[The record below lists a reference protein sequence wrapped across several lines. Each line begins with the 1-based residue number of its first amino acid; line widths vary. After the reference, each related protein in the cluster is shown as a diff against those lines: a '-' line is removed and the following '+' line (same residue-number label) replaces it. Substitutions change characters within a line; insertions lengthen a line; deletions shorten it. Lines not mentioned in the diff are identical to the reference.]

1 MAGYERF
8 LGWRYL
14 LRAHRKP
21 RTFKVGLA
29 LVTLGALG
37 LWGSAVAR
45 SHSAELA
52 TWWMGSAETG
62 GDWDTARFSL
72 QYTIEQASQLVQGG
86 GLALTVIGVCVALFG
101 GLYWFMTTFSAFS
114 TFMIAM
120 GVAEVILVLGVM
132 NGFQGYLR
140 SKLVDANAH
149 IMIEPPRSARWL
161 ENYRAIADEA
171 RAVEGVLGVSPT
183 ITSEVMLRVPSQDLS
198 SATRLLGIDIKSI
211 DETIQLT
218 RFVKE
223 GCGCLETLDEPE
235 HVERYLSSTP
245 FPSVQGFCGLP
256 CPELKGATGA
266 GASGEAEPAGRQQ
279 LGGLM
284 AIPKPARPK
293 ARPTLLLGVHLRYTL
308 GLSPGQRVDVISP
321 LGDIGPNGP
330 IPRLKPYSLGGWV
343 TSGLADIDAHQAY
356 SSLRDTQR
364 FLGVGDVVSELRVR
378 VASVEAA
385 RAVRDRLQTQLGDRV
400 IVKDW
405 REKNSSLFSALQ
417 LERIAMFL
425 VLTINILLA
434 AFSITSTLVMTLI
447 ERRRE
452 IAILL
457 AMGARRRSIV
467 QIFMSQGLSTGVI
480 GSALGVAIGGGG
492 CAIIALLGLPLN
504 AEEIYYISAIP
515 VEVKLFDV
523 VAIVSVALGVS
534 LASTVYPAYYASK
547 IRPVE
552 GLKGR

>member
-1 MAGYERF
+1 LAGYERF

-21 RTFKVGLA
+21 RTFKVGAILI
-29 LVTLGALG
+29 VFGALA
-37 LWGSAVAR
+37 LWGSGVAR
-45 SHSAELA
+45 GHSAELA
-52 TWWMGSAETG
+52 TWWLGSAETG
-62 GDWDTARFSL
+62 GDWDTARFNL
-72 QYTIEQASQLVQGG
+72 QHLVEQGSQVTQGV
-86 GLALTVIGVCVALFG
+86 GLALTIIGVCVALFG

-140 SKLVDANAH
+140 SKLIDANAH
-149 IMIEPPRSARWL
+149 ISIEPPRDVRWL
-161 ENYRAIADEA
+161 EGYRDLAEEA
-171 RAVEGVLGVSPT
+171 RQVEGVLGVSPT
-183 ITSEVMLRVPSQDLS
+183 ITTEVMLRVPSQDLS
-198 SATRLLGIDIKSI
+198 AATRLMGIDGRDI
-211 DETIQLT
+211 DQTIQLT

-223 GCGCLETLDEPE
+223 GCGCLETLEVPE
-235 HVERYLSSTP
+235 HVERYMLKTP
-245 FPSVQGFCGLP
+245 FPSVQGFCELP
-256 CPELKGATGA
+256 CPKVE
-266 GASGEAEPAGRQQ
+266 GERLARTTDPARA
-279 LGGLM
+279 LRGGMM
-284 AIPKPARPK
+284 AIPAPSEPK
-293 ARPTLLLGVHLRYTL
+293 ARPALLLGVHLRYTL
-308 GLSPGQRVDVISP
+308 GLTPGQRVDVISP

-330 IPRLKPYSLGGWV
+330 IPKLKPYSLGGWV
-343 TSGLADIDAHQAY
+343 TSGLADVDAHQAY
-356 SSLRDTQR
+356 ASLKDTQR
-364 FLGVGDVVSELRVR
+364 FMGVGDVVSELRVR
-378 VASVEAA
+378 VANVEVA
-385 RAVRDRLQTQLGDRV
+385 REVRDRLQARFGERV
-400 IVKDW
+400 RVRDW
-405 REKNSSLFSALQ
+405 REKNNSLFSALQ

-467 QIFMSQGLSTGVI
+467 QIFMSQGLATGVL
-480 GSALGVAIGGGG
+480 GSALGTAIGGGA
-492 CAIIALLGLPLN
+492 CLLIAVLGLPLN
-504 AEEIYYISAIP
+504 AEEIYYISSIP